1 MTKGLVTSSGSFS
14 FTQTSLLVSLINR
27 NTLRH
32 GPDAV
37 VHLYHHSSRW
47 QGFLPGTWGVWAWEE
62 EGWGRLDIG
71 GADWVGAESR
81 GSLCK
86 AETQCTPPVCSPLH
100 ITCWESHSPAPTPE
114 LFFPVKVSCSVVF
127 YSLRDSMACSPPG
140 SSVHGIL
147 QARILERVAMP
158 FFRGSSRPEDWTW
171 VFHIAGRFLTIWATR
186 EAFFFPATFLTR

>member
-1 MTKGLVTSSGSFS
+1 M
-14 FTQTSLLVSLINR
+14 
-27 NTLRH
+27 
-32 GPDAV
+32 
-37 VHLYHHSSRW
+37 
-47 QGFLPGTWGVWAWEE
+47 WAWEE

-127 YSLRDSMACSPPG
+127 YSCVTPWPAARQARLSMGFSRQEYWRGLPFPSSGDLPDPRIEPRSPA
-140 SSVHGIL
+140 L
-147 QARILERVAMP
+147 QADPLPSEP
-158 FFRGSSRPEDWTW
+158 LGLHYND
-171 VFHIAGRFLTIWATR
+171 
-186 EAFFFPATFLTR
+186 